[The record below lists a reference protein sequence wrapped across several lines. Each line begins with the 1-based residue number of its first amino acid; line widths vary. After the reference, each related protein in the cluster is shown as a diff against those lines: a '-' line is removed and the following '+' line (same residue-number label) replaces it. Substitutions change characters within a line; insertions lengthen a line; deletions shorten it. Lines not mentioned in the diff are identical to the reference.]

1 MIALQAMKNKTL
13 GAHLAM
19 VLVQLIYGVNY
30 NITKIAMPEYIQPFA
45 LVFLRVS
52 TALILFW
59 LIAFTV
65 VKEKVE
71 RKDIWTF
78 ALFGLFGVAGNQLFF
93 LKGLSHTTAINAAI
107 IMISNPII
115 VFIFSLVYYKE
126 KFSFVRFLGI
136 LLGITGALILL
147 LFNNQFS
154 FGSETLLGDT
164 MILINSTSWAIFVVG
179 IRKYLKKYN
188 TFSIIKWVFLF
199 GFIYIT
205 PFSFN
210 EIQQTN
216 FSAWPIHIWY
226 AVGFVVVFTTV
237 IAYVL
242 NTYCLRHLSSA
253 TVSAYIYLQ
262 PFIAGVFAIIYFHEE
277 LTWKKGL
284 AAILI
289 FIGVYLVSK
298 KTKIEEVSN
307 D

>member
-1 MIALQAMKNKTL
+1 MKNKTL

-19 VLVQLIYGVNY
+19 IVVQLIYGVNY

-59 LIAFTV
+59 LVASTV
-65 VKEKVE
+65 IKEKVE
-71 RKDIWTF
+71 PKDIRTF
-78 ALFGLFGVAGNQLFF
+78 AFFAIFGIAGNQLFF

-107 IMISNPII
+107 IMISNPIV
-115 VFIFSLVYYKE
+115 VFIFSMVYYKE
-126 KFSFVRFLGI
+126 KFSWVNFLGI
-136 LLGITGALILL
+136 VLGIAGALILL
-147 LFNNQFS
+147 LFNNKFS
-154 FGSETLLGDT
+154 FGSETILGDT
-164 MILINSTSWAIFVVG
+164 MILINSISWAVFVVG

-188 TFSIIKWVFLF
+188 TFSIVKWVFLF
-199 GFIYIT
+199 GLIYVT

-210 EIQQTN
+210 EIRQTD
-216 FSAWPIHIWY
+216 FDSWPLHIWG
-226 AVGFVVVFTTV
+226 AVGFVVLFTTF
-237 IAYVL
+237 IAYIL

-298 KTKIEEVSN
+298 KTKNKALEN

>member
-1 MIALQAMKNKTL
+1 MKNKTL

-19 VLVQLIYGVNY
+19 IVVQLIYGVNY

-59 LIAFTV
+59 LVASTV
-65 VKEKVE
+65 IKEKVE
-71 RKDIWTF
+71 PKDIRTF
-78 ALFGLFGVAGNQLFF
+78 AFFAIFGIAGNQLFF

-107 IMISNPII
+107 IMISNPIV
-115 VFIFSLVYYKE
+115 VFIFSMVYYKE
-126 KFSFVRFLGI
+126 KFSWVNFLGI
-136 LLGITGALILL
+136 MLGIAGALILL
-147 LFNNQFS
+147 LFNNKFS
-154 FGSETLLGDT
+154 FGSETILGDT
-164 MILINSTSWAIFVVG
+164 MILINSISWAVFVVG

-188 TFSIIKWVFLF
+188 TFSIVKWVFLF
-199 GFIYIT
+199 GLIYVT

-210 EIQQTN
+210 EIRQTD
-216 FSAWPIHIWY
+216 FAAWPLHIWG
-226 AVGFVVVFTTV
+226 AVGFVVLFTTF
-237 IAYVL
+237 IAYIL

-284 AAILI
+284 AALLI

-298 KTKIEEVSN
+298 KTNPKALEN